1 MPPDETIG
9 GRGNPAARTPASIV
23 WFEIPADN
31 PERANGIKFVEYSG
45 RALAKSMRK
54 GVALYETPQLLQR
67 FRRNGMAAD
76 FSWDR
81 TAVEYL
87 KVYQQVVA

>member
-1 MPPDETIG
+1 VPIVRATG
-9 GRGNPAARTPASIV
+9 GLDDTVVDIR
-23 WFEIPADN
+23 DN

-54 GVALYETPQLLQR
+54 GLALYETPELLQR
-67 FRRNGMAAD
+67 FRQNGMGVD

-81 TAVEYL
+81 TSKQYLSIYKQAV
-87 KVYQQVVA
+87 A